1 MVLEV
6 ASTKNIDFS
15 LILHIF
21 RIITPHA
28 NIFHSKHR
36 RDIPIFSSLVCFELY
51 LEHFYPRIFSSC
63 ASYFHSIVKH
73 TQDILISVSQ
83 VIWGAKAPQRFFIF
97 HSITVKRNQF
107 FSSPMCSRQ
116 NFWQIS
122 PRNFIHSPYLWR
134 RDNLKPSGVLK
145 HPVW

>member
-15 LILHIF
+15 LIWHIF
-21 RIITPHA
+21 RIITHHA

-36 RDIPIFSSLVCFELY
+36 QDIQFFSSLVCFKLY
-51 LEHFYPRIFSSC
+51 LEHFYPRIFFLMCLIFSQYYKTYTSL
-63 ASYFHSIVKH
+63 
-73 TQDILISVSQ
+73 LISVSQ
-83 VIWGAKAPQRFFIF
+83 VIWGHKWPQRCFIF
-97 HSITVKRNQF
+97 HSIAVKRNQF

-122 PRNFIHSPYLWR
+122 PRNYSYSPYFLR
-134 RDNLKPSGVLK
+134 CVKLKPSGVTND
-145 HPVW
+145 PVW

>member
-73 TQDILISVSQ
+73 TQNILISVSQ
-83 VIWGAKAPQRFFIF
+83 VIWGAKAPQRFFGW
-97 HSITVKRNQF
+97 HR
-107 FSSPMCSRQ
+107 SPIRSDFVRQ
-116 NFWQIS
+116 SVRQWVSQPLFTMFPWEDLDE
-122 PRNFIHSPYLWR
+122 IHTL
-134 RDNLKPSGVLK
+134 GVS
-145 HPVW
+145 W

>member
-73 TQDILISVSQ
+73 TQNILISVSQ

-97 HSITVKRNQF
+97 HSITLERNHF

-116 NFWQIS
+116 NLWQIS
-122 PRNFIHSPYLWR
+122 PRNFSYWPYFLR
-134 RDNLKPSGVLK
+134 CHN
-145 HPVW
+145 

>member
-1 MVLEV
+1 MEV

-36 RDIPIFSSLVCFELY
+36 QDILIFSSLVCFELY

-63 ASYFHSIVKH
+63 ALYFHSIIKH
-73 TQDILISVSQ
+73 TQVYSFPS
-83 VIWGAKAPQRFFIF
+83 AKWFGCFIF
-97 HSITVKRNQF
+97 HSIAVKRNQF

-122 PRNFIHSPYLWR
+122 PRNYSYSPYFLR
-134 RDNLKPSGVLK
+134 CDKLKPSGVIND
-145 HPVW
+145 PVW